1 MTSFKTVAVCIA
13 ILALCLTSVAAD
25 TPAKSIP
32 ENAKVYISPMPD
44 GFDTFLKAAIEKKK
58 VPLEIVEDREKAEY
72 LITGTSE
79 TQKSGVAKKLVFLD
93 WRSREEASIT
103 VFETKS
109 GEVVFSYSVH
119 KSSSNHGKQSTAEAC
134 AKHLKKSVK

>member
-32 ENAKVYISPMPD
+32 KNAKVYISPMPD